1 MSKKNIASLIIKSI
15 TVVFLMFAT
24 VVASVAWLTNNKNVK
39 NKDIQMGIHTE
50 DAQATFYI
58 YRYNI
63 DTSEVDKITCAVT
76 QDVVTPMNL
85 VFNQYDTVFVDRN
98 KYTPMIIRVDV
109 DSTNLGLA
117 SGETGTVSL
126 NLIRSIASRM
136 EEKLYTSDILRF
148 TVVDAR
154 TVSINS
160 LPSDIRT
167 IYNNFSSTELE
178 NFNKAING
186 EITEETMAAN
196 TSTYANVYKVFK
208 AYNNALYDG
217 FLEDYYEKTK
227 NATVVANNNLTSK
240 SFNFSLDSTFSTYH
254 EITIYD
260 TYNSNDSLT
269 VLSTDGDDTLYRLT
283 LYLFVSYDEALIS
296 EVINSQGATF
306 GSQEVD
312 FHNDLTLIN
321 VINNKQS
328 QGGN

>member
-1 MSKKNIASLIIKSI
+1 
-15 TVVFLMFAT
+15 
-24 VVASVAWLTNNKNVK
+24 
-39 NKDIQMGIHTE
+39 
-50 DAQATFYI
+50 
-58 YRYNI
+58 
-63 DTSEVDKITCAVT
+63 
-76 QDVVTPMNL
+76 MNL